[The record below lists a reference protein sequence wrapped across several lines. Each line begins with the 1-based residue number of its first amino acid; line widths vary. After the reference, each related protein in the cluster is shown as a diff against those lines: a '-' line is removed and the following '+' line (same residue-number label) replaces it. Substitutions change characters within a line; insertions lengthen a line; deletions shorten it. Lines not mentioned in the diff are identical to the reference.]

1 VTVDER
7 TRRIGE
13 NEALFRDINK
23 QLEELNDQFAA
34 VSERFVIVCECGYE
48 ACAAR
53 IELSAEE
60 YEQLRAD
67 STQFAV
73 LPGHEASDVETVV
86 ANKNGYDVVRK
97 LPGAPAEIA
106 RSTDT

>member
-60 YEQLRAD
+60 YQQLRAD

-73 LPGHEASDVETVV
+73 LPGHDASDVETVV

-106 RSTDT
+106 RATDT